1 MTTSAP
7 LLVADIGG
15 TNARFALATGSATG
29 AGWQI
34 SAARTLSVA
43 DHPDIGEAVT
53 SYLDGLT
60 GERPAAACLAV
71 AGPIIDDVVDFT
83 NSPWTVRAADIA
95 ALMGSPVRLVND
107 FAAMARGAV
116 ALGAGETEV
125 LIAGEAEPGRPVAVI
140 GPGTGL
146 GQALLVPR
154 GSGGFTVVATEGG
167 HTAFAPQDPE
177 EAEILAYLGGVFGYV
192 SFERVASGQG
202 IENLWQ
208 GVAAVRGLGLSP
220 ARAADIHAAAEAGD
234 GLAAHVLGLFA
245 AVTGTFAG
253 NAVLAAGAR
262 GGLYVGGGIIPR
274 LGSLFDRERFASRFA
289 ARGPMSPFLQ
299 GVPVWLI
306 TAGHTALLGAAA
318 LWADEQA

>member
-1 MTTSAP
+1 MTTSAS

-15 TNARFALATGSATG
+15 TNARFALASRPAPGM
-29 AGWQI
+29 GWQI

-53 SYLDGLT
+53 SYLAGLE
-60 GERPAAACLAV
+60 GQRPVAGCLAC
-71 AGPIIDDVVDFT
+71 AGPILDGVVDFT
-83 NSPWTVRAADIA
+83 NSPWVVRPAEILAQTGCDVILA
-95 ALMGSPVRLVND
+95 ND

-116 ALGAGETEV
+116 ALGPDGTEV
-125 LIAGEAEPGRPVAVI
+125 MIAGTAEPGKPVAVM

-154 GSGGFTVVATEGG
+154 AGGGFHVVATEGG

-177 EAEILAYLGGVFGYV
+177 EAEVLAYLGGQFGYV
-192 SFERVASGQG
+192 SFERVVSGQG

-208 GVAAVRGLGLSP
+208 GVVAVRGLGLPP

-234 GLAAHVLGLFA
+234 ALAAHVLGLFA
-245 AVTGTFAG
+245 AAAGTFAG

-274 LGSLFDRERFASRFA
+274 LGALFDRERFATRFA
-289 ARGPMSPFLQ
+289 ARGPMSPFME

-306 TAGHTALLGAAA
+306 TAGHTALLGAAE
-318 LWADEQA
+318 LWADQQP